1 MVTGGTLARR
11 RENSMESPGNA
22 MFPAGYLRNC
32 KVYSEGWEL
41 PIQRRDLLK
50 TITGAGML
58 ALAPRF
64 TEAEEQVARATRG
77 TPAPRIK
84 DISVIECQPD
94 GVRLTVVKITT
105 DQDGLYGYGCATF
118 TQRADLVRPAV
129 EKYLKPLL
137 LNKTTD
143 RIEDIWQS
151 CYDSSYW
158 RNGPVLN
165 NAISGVDQALWD
177 IKGRQAGMPVY
188 QLAGGKCREAVDAYG
203 HASGADFQDVVAS
216 AKQYIAQGFRN
227 VRVQVG
233 LPGMAG
239 YGTAHKGDS
248 HLKALHDQPMFE
260 PAYDMR
266 RSLKLL
272 EVCRQELGDEIELL
286 HDMHERLTPN
296 EAVQFCKEAEQYR
309 MFFLEDPLSP
319 EDLGYFQQ
327 IRQNCATPIAMG
339 ELFNSPHEWRPLIEG
354 RLIDY
359 IRVHVSQAGGF
370 SPARKIAIL
379 AEQFGVKTA
388 WHGPGD
394 VSPVGHMANITLD
407 LVSYNFGI
415 QEYSPFNER
424 TQAIFHGCPEMKDG
438 YLWVNEKP
446 GWGIEIDEKEAAKS
460 PFTESRLNGGWGEI
474 RLRDGTVIK
483 Q

>member
-1 MVTGGTLARR
+1 MSIHRR
-11 RENSMESPGNA
+11 H
-22 MFPAGYLRNC
+22 
-32 KVYSEGWEL
+32 
-41 PIQRRDLLK
+41 LLK
-50 TITGAGML
+50 SIAGAGL
-58 ALAPRF
+58 FGLTAPLLP
-64 TEAEEQVARATRG
+64 AEEQVARATRG
-77 TPAPRIK
+77 MPTPRIK
-84 DISVIECQPD
+84 DISVIETEPA

-118 TQRADLVRPAV
+118 TQRADLVKPAV
-129 EKYLKPLL
+129 EKYLKPFL

-158 RNGPVLN
+158 KNGPVLN
-165 NAISGVDQALWD
+165 NALSGIDQALWD

-188 QLAGGKCREAVDAYG
+188 QLVGGKCREAVDTYA
-203 HASGADFQDVVAS
+203 HASGNEFQEVVEN
-216 AKQYIAQGFRN
+216 AKQYMAQGFRN

-233 LPGMAG
+233 IPGMAG
-239 YGTAHKGDS
+239 YGSS
-248 HLKALHDQPMFE
+248 HSAAAPLKALHDKPLFE

-272 EVCRQELGDEIELL
+272 EISRKELGEEVGLL

-296 EAVQFCKEAEQYR
+296 EAVLFCKEAEQYK

-339 ELFNSPHEWRPLIEG
+339 ELFNSPHEWQPLIEG

-370 SPARKIAIL
+370 SPARKIANL
-379 AEQFGVKTA
+379 AEQYGVKTA

-394 VSPVGHMANITLD
+394 VSPVGHMANVTLD
-407 LVSYNFGI
+407 ISCYNFGI

-438 YLWVNEKP
+438 YLWVNENP

-460 PFTESRLNGGWGEI
+460 PFTPGQNNLNGGWGEI

>member
-1 MVTGGTLARR
+1 ML
-11 RENSMESPGNA
+11 
-22 MFPAGYLRNC
+22 
-32 KVYSEGWEL
+32 
-41 PIQRRDLLK
+41 IQRRDLLK
-50 TITGAGML
+50 TIAGSGVL
-58 ALAPRF
+58 ALAPRCV
-64 TEAEEQVARATRG
+64 EAQEQVARATRA

-84 DISVIECQPD
+84 DISLIECQPA

-105 DQDGLYGYGCATF
+105 DQPGLYGYGCATF
-118 TQRADLVRPAV
+118 TQRADLIKPAV
-129 EKYLKPLL
+129 EKYLKPFLL
-137 LNKTTD
+137 GKPTD

-151 CYDSSYW
+151 CYESSYW
-158 RNGPVLN
+158 KNGPVLN
-165 NAISGVDQALWD
+165 NALSGIDQALWD

-188 QLAGGKCREAVDAYG
+188 QLAGGKCREAVDCYT
-203 HASGADFQDVVAS
+203 HASGAELQDVVDS
-216 AKQYIAQGFRN
+216 AKKLIAQGFRN
-227 VRVQVG
+227 VRVQVE

-239 YGTAHKGDS
+239 YGAAQGGAS
-248 HLKALHDQPMFE
+248 NLKALHDKPMFE
-260 PAYDMR
+260 PAYQMR
-266 RSLKLL
+266 RALKLL
-272 EVCRQELGDEIELL
+272 EFCRRELGDEVELL

-319 EDLGYFQQ
+319 EDLGYFRQ

-339 ELFNSPHEWRPLIEG
+339 ELFNSPHEWQPLIEE

-359 IRVHVSQAGGF
+359 IRVHLSQAGGF

-379 AEQFGVKTA
+379 AEQYGVKTA

-394 VSPVGHMANITLD
+394 VSPVGHMANVTLD

-415 QEYSPFNER
+415 QEFSPFNER
-424 TQAIFHGCPEMKDG
+424 THAIFQGCPEMKDG

-446 GWGIEIDEKEAAKS
+446 GWGIEIDEKEAAKA
-460 PFTESRLNGGWGEI
+460 PFTASPLNGGWGEI